1 MKTTS
6 YYPVLLTHDV
16 KGTADFWRRHFGM
29 KALYENDWYVHLQS
43 NEDRKVNL
51 GICLASHVT
60 VPAPARGNAASGLV
74 LNFEVADVDAAYAR
88 AKAEGLPILLTLRDE
103 DFGQRHFITSDPN
116 GVLIDVITPIP
127 PTAEYA
133 ANYAASALPS
143 A

>member
-16 KGTADFWRRHFGM
+16 QGTADFWRRHFRM

-43 NEDRKVNL
+43 TEDRKVNL
-51 GICLASHVT
+51 GICLASHPT
-60 VPAPARGNAASGLV
+60 VPAPARGNAAKGLV
-74 LNFEVADVDAAYAR
+74 LNFEVADIDAAYAR
-88 AKAEGLPILLTLRDE
+88 ANAEGLPMLLTLRDE